1 MGTKQKS
8 ISTFLIKFQEQL
20 NPKREKRFLMMD
32 NQIPEKVKSFWDK
45 KEGKTGLLFAV
56 GGIVGALLIMFKF
69 GAALVAAAQNT
80 VILGAYVIGIVV
92 IAYILMNPRFRALCS
107 FIFQSAMRWITG
119 FFITIDP
126 IGILKDYVDDLKI
139 SHAKMDE
146 QIGKLKGVLSGLSRT
161 IKENDISAKNNLG
174 LADDQ
179 IRMKAQMMLKSRKA
193 GRLTESNRTFQELYT
208 KIEMIYRVL
217 SKMYINC
224 GVLIEDTE
232 DSVKMKEVE
241 WKTVRI
247 AHSAMKSAMSVIN
260 GNSDKRAIFEQ
271 TLEYMANDLDTKVGE
286 MERFMEVSQ
295 SFLDG
300 VDLQNGVFEE
310 KGLEM
315 LEKWEHD
322 ADSWLLGD
330 DKVKIIADANNPN
343 NILNIKRPVVA
354 EQPGANQYS
363 SLFNK

>member
-1 MGTKQKS
+1 
-8 ISTFLIKFQEQL
+8 
-20 NPKREKRFLMMD
+20 MD
-32 NQIPEKVKSFWDK
+32 DMQVPNKVKSFWEK
-45 KEGKTGLLFAV
+45 KEGKTGMLFAA
-56 GGIVGALLIMFKF
+56 GGIFGVLFIMMKF

-80 VILGAYVIGIVV
+80 VILGAYVLLIVAV
-92 IAYILMNPRFRALCS
+92 SYVLMNKKFRAMCS
-107 FIFQSAMRWITG
+107 FIFQSLMRWITG

-126 IGILKDYVDDLKI
+126 IGILKDYVEDLKA
-139 SHAKMDE
+139 SHEKMNE
-146 QIGKLKGVLSGLSRT
+146 QIGKLKGVMAGLTRT
-161 IKENDISAKNNLG
+161 IRENQESMKNSMAIADQARKQLG
-174 LADDQ
+174 RAGNSEEQTRMRAQ
-179 IRMKAQMMLKSRKA
+179 ITLKSRRA
-193 GRLTESNRTFQELYT
+193 GRLQQSNKTFQDLYT

-232 DSVKMKEVE
+232 DSVKMKEIE
-241 WKTVRI
+241 WKTIRT

-295 SFLDG
+295 GFLDG
-300 VDLQNGVFEE
+300 VDLQAGVFEE

-315 LEKWEHD
+315 LEKWEKD

-330 DKVKIIADANNPN
+330 EKSQIIADANNPN
-343 NILNIKRPVVA
+343 NILNIERPIVA
-354 EQPGANQYS
+354 EQSGANQYS
-363 SLFNK
+363 SLFNM

>member
-1 MGTKQKS
+1 MTDS
-8 ISTFLIKFQEQL
+8 
-20 NPKREKRFLMMD
+20 
-32 NQIPEKVKSFWDK
+32 QIPEKIKSFWDK
-45 KEGKTGLLFAV
+45 KEGKTGLLFAA
-56 GGIVGALLIMFKF
+56 GGIFGVLLIMLKF
-69 GAALVAAAQNT
+69 GAVLVAAAQNT

-92 IAYILMNPRFRALCS
+92 ISYILMNPRFRAMCS

-119 FFITIDP
+119 LFITIDP
-126 IGILKDYVDDLKI
+126 IGILKDYVEDLKA

-161 IKENDISAKNNLG
+161 IKENEESAKNSMDLAKRARDQLG
-174 LADDQ
+174 KTNSADDQ
-179 IRMKAQMMLKSRKA
+179 IRMKAQVMLKSRKA
-193 GRLTESNRTFQELYT
+193 GRLQESNKTFQDLYT

-217 SKMYINC
+217 SKMFINC

-232 DSVKMKEVE
+232 DSVKRKEID
-241 WKTVRI
+241 WKTIRT

-330 DKVKIIADANNPN
+330 EKTKIISDANNPN
-343 NILNIKRPVVA
+343 NVLNLERPIVA
-354 EQPGANQYS
+354 EHPGANQYS
-363 SLFNK
+363 NLFNK

>member
-1 MGTKQKS
+1 MAD
-8 ISTFLIKFQEQL
+8 I
-20 NPKREKRFLMMD
+20 D
-32 NQIPEKVKSFWDK
+32 IPEKVKSFWDK
-45 KEGKTGLLFAV
+45 KEGKTGLLFAA
-56 GGIVGALLIMFKF
+56 GGIFGLLLIMSKF

-80 VILGAYVIGIVV
+80 MILGIYVVGIVV
-92 IAYILMNPRFRALCS
+92 MSYILMNPRFRAMCS

-119 FFITIDP
+119 LFITIDP
-126 IGILKDYVDDLKI
+126 IGILKDYVEDLKA

-161 IKENDISAKNNLG
+161 IRENDESMKNNMG
-174 LADDQ
+174 LAKRAQEQISKTGSTDDLN
-179 IRMKAQMMLKSRKA
+179 RMKAQVMLKSRKA
-193 GRLTESNRTFQELYT
+193 GRLQESNRTFQELYT

-217 SKMYINC
+217 SKMFVNC

-232 DSVKMKEVE
+232 DSVKMKEIE
-241 WKTVRI
+241 WKTVRT

-295 SFLDG
+295 NFLDG

-330 DKVKIIADANNPN
+330 DKIKIIADANNPN
-343 NILNIKRPVVA
+343 NILNIERPIVA
-354 EQPGANQYS
+354 EQRGANQYG

>member
-1 MGTKQKS
+1 MT
-8 ISTFLIKFQEQL
+8 
-20 NPKREKRFLMMD
+20 D
-32 NQIPEKVKSFWDK
+32 NQIPEKIKSFWDK
-45 KEGKTGLLFAV
+45 KEGKVGMVFAA
-56 GGIVGALLIMFKF
+56 GGVLAAALVMVKF

-80 VILGAYVIGIVV
+80 LMLGLYVGAIVA
-92 IAYILMNPRFRALCS
+92 IAAIVMNPKFRALCS
-107 FIFQSAMRWITG
+107 FMFQSAMRWITG

-126 IGILKDYVDDLKI
+126 IGILKEYVADLRA

-146 QIGKLKGVLSGLSRT
+146 QIGKLRGVLAGLNKT
-161 IKENDISAKNNLG
+161 INENNATMMDSIALAKKAQEKAG
-174 LADDQ
+174 KAESIDDQ
-179 IRMKAQMMLKSRKA
+179 NRMKAQIMLKSRRA
-193 GRLTESNRTFQELYT
+193 GRLQESNRTFSELKT

-217 SKMYINC
+217 SKMYMNC
-224 GVLIEDTE
+224 EVLIEDTE
-232 DSVKMKEVE
+232 DSVKMKEIE
-241 WKTVRI
+241 WKTIRT

-295 SFLDG
+295 GFLDG

-315 LEKWEHD
+315 LEKWEKD

-330 DKVKIIADANNPN
+330 DKGKLIDAANDPSNV
-343 NILNIKRPVVA
+343 LNLDRATVA
-354 EQPGANQYS
+354 QQPGANQYS
-363 SLFNK
+363 NLFRQ

>member
-1 MGTKQKS
+1 
-8 ISTFLIKFQEQL
+8 
-20 NPKREKRFLMMD
+20 MD
-32 NQIPEKVKSFWDK
+32 NQIPDKVKSFWEK
-45 KEGKTGLLFAV
+45 KEGKTGMLFAAAGIF
-56 GGIVGALLIMFKF
+56 GGLLIMMKF

-80 VILGAYVIGIVV
+80 VILGAYVLGIVV
-92 IAYILMNPRFRALCS
+92 AASILMNPKFRALCS
-107 FIFQSAMRWITG
+107 FMFQSVMRWITG
-119 FFITIDP
+119 FFVTIDP
-126 IGILKDYVDDLKI
+126 IGILKEYVEDLKS
-139 SHAKMDE
+139 SHDKMDT
-146 QIGKLKGVLSGLSRT
+146 QIGKLRGVLAELNRT
-161 IKENDISAKNNLG
+161 ITQNVADMKNSMDLAQKAKERMVKSSDT
-174 LADDQ
+174 DDQ
-179 IRMKAQMMLKSRKA
+179 NRMKAQVMLKSRRA
-193 GRLTESNRTFQELYT
+193 GRLQESNRTFQELKN

-217 SKMYINC
+217 SKMYMNC

-232 DSVKMKEVE
+232 DSIKMKELE
-241 WKTVRI
+241 WKTIRA

-295 SFLDG
+295 GFLDG

-330 DKVKIIADANNPN
+330 EKGKIIADSNDPN
-343 NILNIKRPVVA
+343 NILSLDRPTVA
-354 EQPGANQYS
+354 EQRGANQYGN
-363 SLFNK
+363 LFNR